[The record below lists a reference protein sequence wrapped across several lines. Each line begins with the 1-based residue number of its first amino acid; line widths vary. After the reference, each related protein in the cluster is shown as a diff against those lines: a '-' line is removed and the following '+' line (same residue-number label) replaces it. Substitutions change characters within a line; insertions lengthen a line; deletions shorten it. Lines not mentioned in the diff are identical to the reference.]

1 MAYPQKLLANGEEI
15 EFELRP
21 HWRSLFF
28 PIFWLLVIVG
38 VAAFLAAKMGTWL
51 ADDSA
56 VLAVLRWVVVIVA
69 LFLLIF
75 LFVRPLVTW
84 LTTQYVFTNR
94 RVIVRT
100 GFIARKGR
108 DMPLSK
114 VNNVMF
120 EHTVFERFF
129 NCGTLM
135 IESAS
140 ENGMLVVANVPN
152 VEHVQREVYRLHD
165 DDDAF
170 RSARSEMYEAQ
181 FRSGQTPAPL
191 VGDDGQPLPVP
202 PLPPPG
208 PAPQAPQPP
217 APPATGDQT
226 GA

>member
-1 MAYPQKLLANGEEI
+1 MRCMAYPKKLLADGEEI
-15 EFELRP
+15 QFELRP

-38 VAAFLAAKMGTWL
+38 VAAFTMSKLNTWL
-51 ADDSA
+51 DDGSA
-56 VLAVLRWVVVIVA
+56 ALSVLRWAIAIVA
-69 LFLLIF
+69 LFLLVF
-75 LFVRPLVTW
+75 LFVRPLIAW

-100 GFIARKGR
+100 GLIARKGR

-140 ENGMLVVANVPN
+140 EHGMLVVANVPN
-152 VEHVQREVYRLHD
+152 VERVQREVYRLHD
-165 DDDAF
+165 EDDAY

-181 FRSGQTPAPL
+181 FRTGQVPAPL
-191 VGDDGQPLPVP
+191 LDSDGQPRQVPQVPPAP
-202 PLPPPG
+202 PLPPG
-208 PAPQAPQPP
+208 QSA
-217 APPATGDQT
+217 D
-226 GA
+226 

>member
-1 MAYPQKLLANGEEI
+1 MRCMAYPKKLLADGEEI
-15 EFELRP
+15 QFELRP

-38 VAAFLAAKMGTWL
+38 VAAFTMSKLSTWL
-51 ADDSA
+51 DDGSA
-56 VLAVLRWVVVIVA
+56 ALSVLRWAIAIVA
-69 LFLLIF
+69 LFLLVF
-75 LFVRPLVTW
+75 LFVRPLIAW

-140 ENGMLVVANVPN
+140 EHGMLVVANVPN
-152 VEHVQREVYRLHD
+152 VERVQREVYRLHD
-165 DDDAF
+165 EDDAY

-181 FRSGQTPAPL
+181 FRTGQVPAPL
-191 VGDDGQPLPVP
+191 LDSDGQPRQVPQVPPAP
-202 PLPPPG
+202 PLPPG
-208 PAPQAPQPP
+208 QSA
-217 APPATGDQT
+217 D
-226 GA
+226 

>member
-1 MAYPQKLLANGEEI
+1 MRCMAYPKKLLADGEEI
-15 EFELRP
+15 QFELRP

-38 VAAFLAAKMGTWL
+38 VAAFTMSKLNTWL
-51 ADDSA
+51 DDGSA
-56 VLAVLRWVVVIVA
+56 ALSVLRWAIAIVA
-69 LFLLIF
+69 LFLLVF
-75 LFVRPLVTW
+75 LFVRPLIAW

-140 ENGMLVVANVPN
+140 EHGMLVVANVPN
-152 VEHVQREVYRLHD
+152 VERVQREVYRLHD
-165 DDDAF
+165 EDDAY

-181 FRSGQTPAPL
+181 FRTGQVPAPL
-191 VGDDGQPLPVP
+191 LDSDGQPRQVPQVPPAP
-202 PLPPPG
+202 PLPPG
-208 PAPQAPQPP
+208 QSA
-217 APPATGDQT
+217 D
-226 GA
+226 